1 MSWLTNVAGSGAGII
16 AIAAGLLILR
26 HMSRVP
32 GIVHPWLHRFV
43 IVLMYAGGAALAVT
57 TLGGLADHGI
67 VLVAGWFG
75 GLNYGLVHAVLVIA
89 VMVLLAGVVLGLI
102 WAPDSVTAI
111 VAVFL
116 PVLLALP
123 FGGAI
128 HQLYA
133 TLNAPAL
140 ELAQGLNHFLAG

>member
-1 MSWLTNVAGSGAGII
+1 MNWITNLAGSGAGVI

-26 HMSRVP
+26 YLSRAP
-32 GIVHPWLHRFV
+32 QIVHPWLHRFV

-57 TLGGLADHGI
+57 TIGSLADKGV
-67 VLVAGWFG
+67 VLLAGWFG
-75 GLNYGLVHAVLVIA
+75 GLNYGLVHAILVIA
-89 VMVLLAGVVLGLI
+89 VMVLLAGTVMALI
-102 WAPDSVTAI
+102 WDPDAPAAI

-123 FGGAI
+123 FGGLI
-128 HQLYA
+128 HQVYA

-140 ELAQGLNHFLAG
+140 SLAAGLNHLLAG